1 MPDGNHES
9 IAKLWTKLGEFL
21 VLSSLPFIFFIRGGA
36 NIFRKDIASAAVQIT
51 MAGWGVLGFSLG
63 LCGLS
68 ILGLI
73 YIKRSGGG
81 FSATPWPPDT
91 NFESEANRDTLASK
105 FFLILYSTA
114 PIISIIFGVIRY
126 TDSHISQWK
135 PATLLAQG
143 FIQSRILAYRMGC
156 QEPPCFRIHPE
167 NGHEYIL
174 YVTDGVLIVA
184 VVSSTILWFIWIIAI
199 RKVTSSP
206 TSEG

>member
-9 IAKLWTKLGEFL
+9 IAKLWTKLGWFL
-21 VLSSLPFIFFIRGGA
+21 FLSFLPFIFFIRGGA
-36 NIFRKDIASAAVQIT
+36 NIFGKDIVSEAVQIT

-73 YIKRSGGG
+73 YIKRLVGRS
-81 FSATPWPPDT
+81 SDTPWPPDT
-91 NFESEANRDTLASK
+91 NFESEANRDAFVSK
-105 FFLILYSTA
+105 LFLILYSTV
-114 PIISIIFGVIRY
+114 PIISIIVGVIRY
-126 TDSHISQWK
+126 TDSYISQWK
-135 PATLLAQG
+135 STTSLAQG

-156 QEPPCFRIHPE
+156 QGPPCFRIHPE

-174 YVTDGVLIVA
+174 YLTDGVLIIS
-184 VVSSTILWFIWIIAI
+184 VVSSAILFFIWIIAI
-199 RKVTSSP
+199 RKARNSP